1 MRLAPSIKSDSVV
14 SNEEFAI
21 LMEAVGPFEKAPH
34 LAVGCSGGADSLAL
48 TLLLDKWIKKNG
60 GQLTALIVDHKI
72 RIGSS
77 DEAALVN
84 EWLSEIGI
92 RSEILRANL
101 NGNKSSL
108 QDVARSERYRLMGT
122 WCQEKGV
129 LHLFIG
135 HHKEDQAETLFLNLM
150 RGSSVDGLSGMA
162 SIAERDAFR
171 ILRPL
176 LAISKS
182 RLVNSLK
189 NEGRNFVSDPSNE
202 NTVYKRVRIRALLP
216 RLATEGGTTTRLFK
230 VAERMAEARL
240 VLEKET
246 AELMAKSVAVLP
258 EGYARLYPPPL
269 LESSREIALRVLAQ
283 VLRTIGGK
291 LHSPRSDQLIACLDA
306 LKLNLQKGIK
316 FYRTLSGCQLCE
328 QGDTIF
334 IVREKLSRAK
344 IIKVGDKW
352 FWDGRFAVS
361 GDANTVLKLTPA
373 DSCRPP
379 NFKEY
384 KDSKVPFS
392 FCQAMPVIRD
402 LDGGV
407 LFPTLIDMNTKFT
420 KRNEFRL
427 KAVFKPT
434 RPLSAASFG
443 LVTNYRG

>member
-1 MRLAPSIKSDSVV
+1 
-14 SNEEFAI
+14 
-21 LMEAVGPFEKAPH
+21 
-34 LAVGCSGGADSLAL
+34 
-48 TLLLDKWIKKNG
+48 
-60 GQLTALIVDHKI
+60 
-72 RIGSS
+72 
-77 DEAALVN
+77 
-84 EWLSEIGI
+84 
-92 RSEILRANL
+92 
-101 NGNKSSL
+101 
-108 QDVARSERYRLMGT
+108 
-122 WCQEKGV
+122 
-129 LHLFIG
+129 
-135 HHKEDQAETLFLNLM
+135 
-150 RGSSVDGLSGMA
+150 
-162 SIAERDAFR
+162 
-171 ILRPL
+171 
-176 LAISKS
+176 
-182 RLVNSLK
+182 
-189 NEGRNFVSDPSNE
+189 
-202 NTVYKRVRIRALLP
+202 YKRVRIRALLP

-407 LFPTLIDMNTKFT
+407 L
-420 KRNEFRL
+420 
-427 KAVFKPT
+427 
-434 RPLSAASFG
+434 
-443 LVTNYRG
+443 